1 MAIVKQLNKKT
12 GITYVY
18 ESKSYW
24 DREKKQPRNKKTLIG
39 KIDPETG
46 EVVPTGPKGRPRKE
60 QPAPDPDE
68 QTQKLEKMYQE
79 RILNLN
85 QEIAARDAEI
95 ISLKKEVQSLQTSVS
110 QMKEALNTIDSLA
123 KEFADR

>member
-60 QPAPDPDE
+60 QHAPDPDE